1 MMTTTTVTAGLS
13 PQHKAAVVL
22 FLERVYGV
30 QDQITFYRLLEN
42 GFLPDLRA
50 ATTLEEVATHIAILF
65 PFISAPHPIPCGRQK
80 RDTIQYNTLYSV
92 YSSTAGKGWI
102 KYSTMWTN

>member
-1 MMTTTTVTAGLS
+1 MREDGETEMVASSTVTAGLS

-50 ATTLEEVATHIAILF
+50 ATTLEEVNRLVDVAINF
-65 PFISAPHPIPCGRQK
+65 FSECVMISF
-80 RDTIQYNTLYSV
+80 S
-92 YSSTAGKGWI
+92 I
-102 KYSTMWTN
+102 KNRTS

>member
-1 MMTTTTVTAGLS
+1 MFWRGAQMVREDGETEMVASTTVTAGLS

-50 ATTLEEVATHIAILF
+50 ATTLEEV
-65 PFISAPHPIPCGRQK
+65 GR
-80 RDTIQYNTLYSV
+80 RLLSERV
-92 YSSTAGKGWI
+92 
-102 KYSTMWTN
+102 

>member
-1 MMTTTTVTAGLS
+1 MVREDGETEMVTTTTVTAGLS
-13 PQHKAAVVL
+13 PQHKAAIVL

-50 ATTLEEVATHIAILF
+50 ATTLEEVSIGQIPLGPVPRNFLVDLLATS
-65 PFISAPHPIPCGRQK
+65 P
-80 RDTIQYNTLYSV
+80 T
-92 YSSTAGKGWI
+92 SS
-102 KYSTMWTN
+102 

>member
-1 MMTTTTVTAGLS
+1 MEVVREDGETETVVNTTVTAGLS

-50 ATTLEEVATHIAILF
+50 ATTLEEVSDLWTIKIKVLEWTVSRVL
-65 PFISAPHPIPCGRQK
+65 ISLC
-80 RDTIQYNTLYSV
+80 S
-92 YSSTAGKGWI
+92 
-102 KYSTMWTN
+102 

>member
-1 MMTTTTVTAGLS
+1 MRDDGETEMVASSTVTAGLS

-50 ATTLEEVATHIAILF
+50 ATTLEEVSQSMALF
-65 PFISAPHPIPCGRQK
+65 YQPPCSHVVFI
-80 RDTIQYNTLYSV
+80 TF
-92 YSSTAGKGWI
+92 
-102 KYSTMWTN
+102 

>member
-1 MMTTTTVTAGLS
+1 MVASSTVTAGLS

-50 ATTLEEVATHIAILF
+50 ATTLEEVNRLVDVAINF
-65 PFISAPHPIPCGRQK
+65 FSECVMISF
-80 RDTIQYNTLYSV
+80 S
-92 YSSTAGKGWI
+92 I
-102 KYSTMWTN
+102 KNRTS

>member
-1 MMTTTTVTAGLS
+1 MVREDGETEMVASATVTAGLS

-50 ATTLEEVATHIAILF
+50 ATTLEEVGRFLVARFRLF
-65 PFISAPHPIPCGRQK
+65 
-80 RDTIQYNTLYSV
+80 SV
-92 YSSTAGKGWI
+92 YILLVRVLSYLLHFA
-102 KYSTMWTN
+102 

>member
-1 MMTTTTVTAGLS
+1 MVREDGETEMVASQTVTAGLS
-13 PQHKAAVVL
+13 PQHKSAVVL

-50 ATTLEEVATHIAILF
+50 ATTLEEVSSF
-65 PFISAPHPIPCGRQK
+65 C
-80 RDTIQYNTLYSV
+80 RDQAADRAGSRNVGFSV
-92 YSSTAGKGWI
+92 A
-102 KYSTMWTN
+102 

>member
-1 MMTTTTVTAGLS
+1 VYKVVREDGETEMVASQTVTAGLS
-13 PQHKAAVVL
+13 PQHKSAVVL

-50 ATTLEEVATHIAILF
+50 ATTLEEVSRDQ
-65 PFISAPHPIPCGRQK
+65 SA
-80 RDTIQYNTLYSV
+80 D
-92 YSSTAGKGWI
+92 TAGLRHVRLLIMVRK
-102 KYSTMWTN
+102 

>member
-1 MMTTTTVTAGLS
+1 MRDDGETELVASSTVTAGLS

-50 ATTLEEVATHIAILF
+50 ATTLEEVSQSMALF
-65 PFISAPHPIPCGRQK
+65 CQPPCSHVVFI
-80 RDTIQYNTLYSV
+80 TFYV
-92 YSSTAGKGWI
+92 AGLRL
-102 KYSTMWTN
+102 

>member
-1 MMTTTTVTAGLS
+1 MVREDGETEMVTTTTVTAGLS
-13 PQHKAAVVL
+13 PQHKAAIVL

-50 ATTLEEVATHIAILF
+50 ATTLEEVSIGTTVFRIRADADQRRLT
-65 PFISAPHPIPCGRQK
+65 G
-80 RDTIQYNTLYSV
+80 
-92 YSSTAGKGWI
+92 SSSLIW
-102 KYSTMWTN
+102 

>member
-1 MMTTTTVTAGLS
+1 MVREDGETEMVASSTVTAGLS

-50 ATTLEEVATHIAILF
+50 ATTLEEVNRLVDVAINF
-65 PFISAPHPIPCGRQK
+65 FSECVMISF
-80 RDTIQYNTLYSV
+80 S
-92 YSSTAGKGWI
+92 I
-102 KYSTMWTN
+102 KNRTS

>member
-1 MMTTTTVTAGLS
+1 MDDDAGNFGVTKILIRTQVVREDGETETMASSTVTAGLS

-50 ATTLEEVATHIAILF
+50 ATTLEEV
-65 PFISAPHPIPCGRQK
+65 
-80 RDTIQYNTLYSV
+80 
-92 YSSTAGKGWI
+92 
-102 KYSTMWTN
+102 